1 VIPLVG
7 TSRLPVRL
15 TLSLR
20 SLAETQN
27 LQAGPPAYPE
37 RVPEQR
43 RGLLLGVAAYGLWG
57 GFPLYFPLLEPASAL
72 EILAHRIL
80 WSMVT
85 MGLLVVL
92 FRRTPQLRAILADRR
107 TSLLLASAAMVI
119 TFNWATYIYGVN
131 NEKVVETSLGYFINP
146 LVTVLMG
153 VLILGERLRPLQWV
167 ALGVAGLAVVVLT
180 VDYGRLP
187 YIALVLAF
195 SFGTYGLLK
204 KTANVGAVE
213 SLAVETSAIAPLAA
227 VYLGWLVV
235 TGSSTFGSEGAG
247 HALLLS
253 STGIVTAI
261 PLICFGAAAT
271 RVSMTTLGL
280 LQYLAPVLQFA
291 LGVFVL
297 DEAMPTSRWVGFVLV
312 WIALVVFT
320 VEATNHHRRQLRL
333 TALASAA

>member
-1 VIPLVG
+1 MH
-7 TSRLPVRL
+7 T
-15 TLSLR
+15 
-20 SLAETQN
+20 LAEN
-27 LQAGPPAYPE
+27 REVARPSSLYPCC
-37 RVPEQR
+37 VSEQR
-43 RGLLLGVAAYGLWG
+43 RGLLLGIAAYGLWG
-57 GFPLYFPLLEPASAL
+57 GFPLYWPLLEPAGAI

-85 MGLLVVL
+85 MGLLVVV

-107 TSLLLASAAMVI
+107 TLVLLATAAAVV
-119 TFNWATYIYGVN
+119 TVNWATYIYGVN
-131 NEKVVETSLGYFINP
+131 NERVVETSLGYFINP

-153 VLILGERLRPLQWV
+153 VFILGERLRPLQWA
-167 ALGVAGLAVVVLT
+167 ALGVASIAVVVLT

-213 SLAVETSAIAPLAA
+213 SLAAETTIVAPLAA
-227 VYLGWLVV
+227 AYLGWLIAS
-235 TGSSTFGSEGAG
+235 GSSSFGTDGSG
-247 HALLLS
+247 HALLLA
-253 STGIVTAI
+253 STGIVTAV
-261 PLICFGAAAT
+261 PLICFSAAAT

-297 DEAMPTSRWVGFVLV
+297 DEAMPASRWIGFVLV

>member
-1 VIPLVG
+1 M
-7 TSRLPVRL
+7 S
-15 TLSLR
+15 
-20 SLAETQN
+20 
-27 LQAGPPAYPE
+27 
-37 RVPEQR
+37 EQR
-43 RGLLLGVAAYGLWG
+43 RGLLLGIAAYGLWG
-57 GFPLYFPLLEPASAL
+57 GFPLYWPLLEPAGAI

-85 MGLLVVL
+85 MGLLVVV

-107 TSLLLASAAMVI
+107 TLVLLATAAAVV
-119 TFNWATYIYGVN
+119 TVNWATYIYGVN
-131 NEKVVETSLGYFINP
+131 NERVVETSLGYFINP

-153 VLILGERLRPLQWV
+153 VFILGERLRPLQWA
-167 ALGVAGLAVVVLT
+167 ALGVASIAVVVLT

-213 SLAVETSAIAPLAA
+213 SLAAETTIVAPLAA
-227 VYLGWLVV
+227 AYLGWLIAS
-235 TGSSTFGSEGAG
+235 GSSSFGTDGSG
-247 HALLLS
+247 HALLLA
-253 STGIVTAI
+253 STGIVTAV
-261 PLICFGAAAT
+261 PLICFSAAAT

-297 DEAMPTSRWVGFVLV
+297 DEAMPASRWIGFVLV

>member
-1 VIPLVG
+1 
-7 TSRLPVRL
+7 
-15 TLSLR
+15 
-20 SLAETQN
+20 
-27 LQAGPPAYPE
+27 
-37 RVPEQR
+37 VPEQR
-43 RGLLLGVAAYGLWG
+43 RGLLLGITAYGLWG
-57 GFPLYFPLLEPASAL
+57 GFPLYFPLLEPAGAI

-107 TSLLLASAAMVI
+107 TFVLLASAALVI

-153 VLILGERLRPLQWV
+153 VFILGERLRPQQWA
-167 ALGVAGLAVVVLT
+167 ALGVASIAVVVLT

-213 SLAVETSAIAPLAA
+213 SLAVETTVIAPLAGA
-227 VYLGWLVV
+227 YLAWLVAS
-235 TGSSTFGSEGAG
+235 GASSFGSEGAG
-247 HALLLS
+247 HALLLAT
-253 STGIVTAI
+253 TGIVTAI

-297 DEAMPTSRWVGFVLV
+297 DEAMPTSRWIGFVLV
-312 WIALVVFT
+312 WVALVIFT

-333 TALASAA
+333 TAMASSAA